1 MPAPEPPPP
10 DGSTTD
16 MVAYAPP
23 ELAEADFWSQV
34 FGLSSD
40 EAMKNID
47 NLSAKAANLGITVP
61 RPSTAR
67 STTERYTSVMDSYT
81 TSETGHARTASG
93 ESKCS
98 ASTTLTSMSANDSQS
113 DPAPIALNRKRS
125 RNLVFAQYDKL
136 LAQANPRLDQP
147 KHASLPLSTM
157 ERHNSTP
164 SLLSVSTR
172 KSYLSIRNG
181 ILKIRRK
188 RKTSPFPEALIN
200 SCSACREDF
209 KPDQIL
215 ERLPCGHSY
224 CTKCLGIMINQAVK
238 DETKMPPRCCIQPIP
253 GLLIK
258 SLLSREEQ
266 TAFLKAVQQYSTPWE
281 NRIFCSNP
289 NCGEF
294 IPPRVKVD
302 PKHPFQTTCRT
313 CQTKVCVMCKRDAH
327 PIGHDCPSDTELE
340 AVLKIGE
347 ASGWRRCYKCRN
359 LVELTQGC
367 SHMTCRCKAQFCYVC
382 GGVWD
387 GTVGCPNYCNG
398 EEELER
404 RRIEEAERLAARE
417 AEEAL
422 AKEAAE
428 KEATELLEADTRT
441 KESPEFQ
448 AMRREQI
455 DEMERFRVHER
466 KTKWLMWTRQS
477 QEKLSLVEK
486 HSGMIEKMKERHAK
500 TTSNLEDRQVQAEL
514 ELRMSLEQSERNVRI
529 RLKHMEAYC
538 DGLGQNPDAGMPKR
552 TVTERDLREL
562 GQQYNVEKN
571 MRQLHQAKI
580 NVMRDRQSKALEELQ
595 QRQDDELDKL
605 LEKNR
610 AELEALESIFA
621 DQEDALAMTFNT
633 RRNTMDKRWE
643 LSMRIL
649 QKEMEDN
656 AGLRY
661 SILDPLEWPHE
672 KESSEDG
679 LSPVEE

>member
-1 MPAPEPPPP
+1 
-10 DGSTTD
+10 
-16 MVAYAPP
+16 MVACALP
-23 ELAEADFWSQV
+23 ELAEAEFWSQV
-34 FGLSSD
+34 FGLSPDDAATSI
-40 EAMKNID
+40 N
-47 NLSAKAANLGITVP
+47 NLFTKAADMGISAP
-61 RPSTAR
+61 RPPTAH
-67 STTERYTSVMDSYT
+67 SATDKCTTPGLIESNA

-98 ASTTLTSMSANDSQS
+98 ASTTLTSMSAD
-113 DPAPIALNRKRS
+113 DGHAEHGPIALNRKRS

-136 LAQANPRLDQP
+136 LAQATPRLDHP
-147 KHASLPLSTM
+147 KHSSLPLSTD
-157 ERHNSTP
+157 RHNSTP

-181 ILKIRRK
+181 ILKIRQRR

-209 KPDQIL
+209 KPDQVL

-224 CTKCLGIMINQAVK
+224 CTKCLGIMINQATK

-258 SLLSREEQ
+258 SLLNRDEQ

-294 IPPRVKVD
+294 IPPRAKID
-302 PKHPFQTTCRT
+302 PKHPFQTTCRS

-404 RRIEEAERLAARE
+404 RRIEEAERLAAQE

-422 AKEAAE
+422 AKEAAD
-428 KEATELLEADTRT
+428 KEAAELFEADKRT
-441 KESPEFQ
+441 KESSEFE
-448 AMRREQI
+448 ATRREQI
-455 DEMERFRVHER
+455 EEMEKFRIHER

-486 HSGMIEKMKERHAK
+486 HSGMIEKMKERHVK
-500 TTSNLEDRQVQAEL
+500 TTANLEDRQVQAEL

-538 DGLGQNPDAGMPKR
+538 DGLGQNPDSGMPKR

-595 QRQDDELDKL
+595 QRQDDELEKL

-610 AELEALESIFA
+610 IELEALESVFA
-621 DQEDALAMTFNT
+621 DQEDALAMTFHT
-633 RRNTMDKRWE
+633 RRQTMNKRWE

-649 QKEMEDN
+649 QKEME
-656 AGLRY
+656 AETGLRY
-661 SILDPLEWPHE
+661 SILESLEWPLE

>member
-23 ELAEADFWSQV
+23 ELADADFWSQV

-136 LAQANPRLDQP
+136 LAQANPR
-147 KHASLPLSTM
+147 
-157 ERHNSTP
+157 
-164 SLLSVSTR
+164 
-172 KSYLSIRNG
+172 NG

-200 SCSACREDF
+200 
-209 KPDQIL
+209 
-215 ERLPCGHSY
+215 
-224 CTKCLGIMINQAVK
+224 
-238 DETKMPPRCCIQPIP
+238 
-253 GLLIK
+253 
-258 SLLSREEQ
+258 REEQ

-486 HSGMIEKMKERHAK
+486 HSGMIEKMKERHVK

-610 AELEALESIFA
+610 TELEALESIFA